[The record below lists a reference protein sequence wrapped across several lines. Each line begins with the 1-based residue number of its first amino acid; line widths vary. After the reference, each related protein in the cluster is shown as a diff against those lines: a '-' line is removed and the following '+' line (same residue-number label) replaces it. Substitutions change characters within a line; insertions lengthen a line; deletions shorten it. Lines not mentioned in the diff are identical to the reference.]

1 MIYLQKNTLS
11 VATSSLVSS
20 VVSVLVMHPKLV
32 VSVVQ
37 SLATLGASNPRLG
50 MPLFIVILFY
60 NKILYDDNNCSKNIL
75 LSLLE
80 SLPSLVIHGFV
91 LPLALQW
98 ISPMLKRG
106 TDPKS
111 DASTKEDMYATVV
124 RLLCKIWI
132 VTDWAFPNLQSFGC
146 QG

>member
-60 NKILYDDNNCSKNIL
+60 NKILYDNNNCSKNIL

-80 SLPSLVIHGFV
+80 SLPSLAIHGFV